1 MYVKNLSA
9 AQTAVSTATALPEA
23 SLSQPGQPKFDVKT
37 FDGDVVTKDVMIKA
51 DVKTPDGSS
60 AEKDLV
66 VTLSKV
72 VGKQG
77 ETVRDGKSIIT
88 KIAGL

>member
-1 MYVKNLSA
+1 
-9 AQTAVSTATALPEA
+9 
-23 SLSQPGQPKFDVKT
+23 
-37 FDGDVVTKDVMIKA
+37 
-51 DVKTPDGSS
+51 
-60 AEKDLV
+60 

-77 ETVRDGKSIIT
+77 ETVRDGKWIIT